1 MGIVAMRG
9 LDQSFGM
16 LSQTRIAFAIKVI
29 EGLQAPAVGIQATFK
44 T

>member
-16 LSQTRIAFAIKVI
+16 LSQTRIAFAIKVV
-29 EGLQAPAVGIQATFK
+29 EGLEAPAVGIQAASRT
-44 T
+44 